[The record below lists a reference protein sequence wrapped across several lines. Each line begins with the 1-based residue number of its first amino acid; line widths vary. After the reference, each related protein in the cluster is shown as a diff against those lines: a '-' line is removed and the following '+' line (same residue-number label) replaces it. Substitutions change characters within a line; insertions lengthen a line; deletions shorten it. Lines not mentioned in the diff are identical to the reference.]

1 MDEKLSPSQNVC
13 NYQEDKI
20 VLGDNTGRIYIFNFF
35 TKEKKSWNTLNSKI
49 MQLKISENKLLV
61 TAEKGFAIFNI
72 DGYMESTLES
82 PEMIFK
88 EFGKKTYGLDIA

>member
-1 MDEKLSPSQNVC
+1 
-13 NYQEDKI
+13 
-20 VLGDNTGRIYIFNFF
+20 
-35 TKEKKSWNTLNSKI
+35 

-72 DGYMESTLES
+72 DRYLDSDQEA
-82 PEMIFK
+82 PEMIFS